1 MCVYCF
7 TPIVEFLLGP
17 KKVPEKI
24 TPRKQHQDALADLLP
39 ALESLSH
46 CHLGQRPLMENHNS
60 EWVNQLCVLCIC
72 ICIYIYAIFNSRCV
86 KYSSTTGGEPSMKN
100 HICPFFHPS
109 IYSFTCTSIKKENNI
124 YLSIEKSILLIIYL
138 SIDLY

>member
-1 MCVYCF
+1 
-7 TPIVEFLLGP
+7 VEFLLSP
-17 KKVPEKI
+17 KKGPEKI

-46 CHLGQRPLMENHNS
+46 CHLAQRPLMENHNS
-60 EWVNQLCVLCIC
+60 EWVNQLYVYVYV
-72 ICIYIYAIFNSRCV
+72 YIYAIFNKSVV
-86 KYSSTTGGEPSMKN
+86 KISSTTGGEPSMKN

-124 YLSIEKSILLIIYL
+124 YLSI
-138 SIDLY
+138 